1 MCSTLKKRKKM
12 KTKSLYLIMLCAIF
26 SGCTLP
32 DLPSPPKSTKSKST
46 TITSSVSNSVSGI
59 KVSKEYQAKC
69 DSAKPRM
76 QEFLS
81 NMACY
86 KANKND
92 KFMEGGTRTPA
103 LRRDDS
109 HLKRASGTCS
119 DNVDILSIENV
130 KFIAKNA
137 FSFSVTFVTAD
148 GEEVAKFDD
157 LIFTQHPSGEWLVRW

>member
-1 MCSTLKKRKKM
+1 M
-12 KTKSLYLIMLCAIF
+12 KTKSFLAIALCVVF
-26 SGCTLP
+26 SSLAFCEPLSEPTL
-32 DLPSPPKSTKSKST
+32 TKSRDLVGQT
-46 TITSSVSNSVSGI
+46 VPGAISSI
-59 KVSKEYQAKC
+59 KVAKEYQAKF

-76 QEFLS
+76 QEFLA

-92 KFMEGGTRTPA
+92 KFMEAGTRLPA

-137 FSFSVTFVTAD
+137 FSFSVTFITAD
-148 GEEVAKFDD
+148 SEEVAKFDD
-157 LIFTQHPSGEWLVRW
+157 IIFTQHPSGEWLVRWQ

>member
-1 MCSTLKKRKKM
+1 M

-59 KVSKEYQAKC
+59 KVSKEYQAKF

-92 KFMEGGTRTPA
+92 KYMEGGKRTPA
-103 LRRDDS
+103 LG
-109 HLKRASGTCS
+109 KGNGVIKTFKYTYAEC
-119 DNVDILSIENV
+119 VDILRIENV

-137 FSFSVTFVTAD
+137 FSFSVTFITAD
-148 GEEVAKFDD
+148 GEETTKFDD
-157 LIFTQHPSGEWLVRW
+157 IIFSQHPSGEWLVRWQL

>member
-1 MCSTLKKRKKM
+1 
-12 KTKSLYLIMLCAIF
+12 
-26 SGCTLP
+26 
-32 DLPSPPKSTKSKST
+32 
-46 TITSSVSNSVSGI
+46 
-59 KVSKEYQAKC
+59 
-69 DSAKPRM
+69 M
-76 QEFLS
+76 QEFLA

-92 KFMEGGTRTPA
+92 KFMEGGTRAPA

-109 HLKRASGTCS
+109 HFKRASGTCS

-137 FSFSVTFVTAD
+137 FSFSVTFITAD
-148 GEEVAKFDD
+148 GEETTKFDD

>member
-1 MCSTLKKRKKM
+1 M
-12 KTKSLYLIMLCAIF
+12 KTKSLLAIVLCVVFGSFAFCEPLSQPML
-26 SGCTLP
+26 
-32 DLPSPPKSTKSKST
+32 TKSRNLVGQT
-46 TITSSVSNSVSGI
+46 VLGAILGV
-59 KVSKEYQAKC
+59 KVPKEYQAKF

-76 QEFLS
+76 QEFLA

-92 KFMEGGTRTPA
+92 KFMEGGTTPA

-119 DNVDILSIENV
+119 DSVDILSIENV

-137 FSFSVTFVTAD
+137 FSFSVTFITAD
-148 GEEVAKFDD
+148 GEETTKFDD
-157 LIFTQHPSGEWLVRW
+157 LIFTQHPNGEWLVRW

>member
-1 MCSTLKKRKKM
+1 M
-12 KTKSLYLIMLCAIF
+12 KTKSLFAIVLCAVF
-26 SGCTLP
+26 SSFAFCE
-32 DLPSPPKSTKSKST
+32 PKSEPTLTKSRNLVGQT
-46 TITSSVSNSVSGI
+46 VPGAILGV
-59 KVSKEYQAKC
+59 KVPKEYQAKF

-76 QEFLS
+76 QEFLA
-81 NMACY
+81 NMASY
-86 KANKND
+86 RANKND

-109 HLKRASGTCS
+109 HSKRASGTCS

-157 LIFTQHPSGEWLVRW
+157 IVFTQHPSGEWLVRW